1 MFGQIRF
8 ICDDIMD
15 SDFEPND
22 RFVHV
27 PTKLDQLKNLLEGSR
42 WGGTMDRHVVLR
54 QLNPVLN
61 KWQGQLPNLRDMFSP
76 EQIEHLLSETRNYHC
91 MEDRDSNERK
101 VFINFV
107 IRSGYKDQPDLD
119 KNGRPILVR
128 TTPIHLAARDGD
140 YDIIPDLFK
149 IYSSFDLNY
158 IDEYT
163 GITHSEIACM
173 ILCKNAIEKFLDFG
187 HDPNITL
194 PMNGELLLHVALK
207 KKEREI
213 VEILLKKGANP
224 NLAGK
229 SGYRALHIIC
239 QDNSDDDHSAKMLFE
254 LSQKYHPLLVDAQDE
269 LGHSALHLALCYG
282 NNKLVEFLLKIGAD
296 SSLVNKNGLTPRHS
310 TSGGHHE
317 LMKVLRTTNELH
329 QSVQI
334 DARDAKSQKQLQ
346 KGLNYENCKKKGITY
361 VSNCNNKRPLRAKR
375 APERLHYIAGYIQ
388 LPR

>member
-8 ICDDIMD
+8 IYDDIMD

-42 WGGTMDRHVVLR
+42 WGCAFDRHVFLR

-61 KWQGQLPNLRDMFSP
+61 EWNGQFPNLRDIFSP
-76 EQIEHLLSETRNYHC
+76 EQIEHLLSETRNYYY
-91 MEDRDSNERK
+91 MEHRNSNERNE
-101 VFINFV
+101 FIRFV
-107 IRSGYKDQPDLD
+107 IRCGYKDEPDLD
-119 KNGRPILVR
+119 KNGRPSLVR

-140 YDIIPDLFK
+140 YDTIPDLFK

-163 GITHSEIACM
+163 GMTHFEIASM
-173 ILCKNAIEKFLDFG
+173 TFCKDAIEKFLEFG
-187 HDPNITL
+187 NDPNITL
-194 PMNGELLLHVALK
+194 PMTGEPLLHAALK

-213 VEILLKKGANP
+213 VEILLRKGANP
-224 NLAGK
+224 NLADK

-239 QDNSDDDHSAKMLFE
+239 QDNSDDVHSAKMLFE

-269 LGHSALHLALCYG
+269 FGDSALHLALRYG

-296 SSLVNKNGLTPRHS
+296 SSLVNKNGLTPRYS
-310 TSGGHHE
+310 TSGGHRE
-317 LMKVLRTTNELH
+317 LMKVLRTTNELT
-329 QSVQI
+329 
-334 DARDAKSQKQLQ
+334 
-346 KGLNYENCKKKGITY
+346 N

-375 APERLHYIAGYIQ
+375 APKRLHYIAGYIQ
-388 LPR
+388 LLR